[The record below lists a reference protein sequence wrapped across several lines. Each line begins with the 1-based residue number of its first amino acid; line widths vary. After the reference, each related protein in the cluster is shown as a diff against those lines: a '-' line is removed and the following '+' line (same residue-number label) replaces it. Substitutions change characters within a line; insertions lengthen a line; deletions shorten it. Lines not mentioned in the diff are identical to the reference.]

1 MSRTITVEGDV
12 NAVDTRTNLT
22 AQGSVTAPS
31 LVVPAGMTKIKKVIA
46 AASHD
51 GAADDG
57 SALFFLRLGGNAIL
71 NGEQSIVF
79 GAGGNQTVQA
89 GSDAAPNAML
99 PFVLDDADID
109 VRPSDT
115 IAIAAEFAGV
125 DIGDTAVIV
134 TLVYGK

>member
-12 NAVDTRTNLT
+12 NAVDTRTLLT

-31 LVVPAGMTKIKKVIA
+31 LVVPSGMTKIKQIIA

-57 SALFFLRLGGNAIL
+57 SALWFIRLGGNAVL
-71 NGEQSIVF
+71 NGEQAIVI
-79 GAGGNQTVQA
+79 GAGGNQTVQS
-89 GSDAAPNAML
+89 GSDAAPNVMEPFML
-99 PFVLDDADID
+99 DNVDID
-109 VRPSDT
+109 VRPGDT
-115 IAIAAEFAGV
+115 ITIAAEFAGV
-125 DIGDTAVIV
+125 DIGDTAIAV

>member
-12 NAVDTRTNLT
+12 NAVDTRVLLT

-31 LVVPAGMTKIKKVIA
+31 LVVPAGMTKIKKIIA

-51 GAADDG
+51 GATDDG
-57 SALFFLRLGGNAIL
+57 SAVFFLRLGGNAVL
-71 NGEQSIVF
+71 GGEQVIVF

-89 GSDAAPNAML
+89 GSDAAPNFMQ
-99 PFVLDDADID
+99 PFVLNDTDID

-115 IAIAAEFAGV
+115 ISIAAEFSGV
-125 DIGDTAVIV
+125 DIGDTAIAV

>member
-1 MSRTITVEGDV
+1 MTRTITVEGDI
-12 NAVDTRTNLT
+12 NAVDTRTLLT

-31 LVVPAGMTKIKKVIA
+31 LVVPAGMTKIKKIVC

-57 SALFFLRLGGNAIL
+57 AALWFIRLGGNAVL
-71 NGEQSIVF
+71 NGEQTIVF
-79 GAGGNQTVQA
+79 GAGGNQTVQS
-89 GSDAAPNAML
+89 GSDSAPNVMV
-99 PFVLDDADID
+99 PFILNDADID

-115 IAIAAEFAGV
+115 ISIAGEFAGA

-134 TLVYGK
+134 TIVYGK